1 MTEARSGTGARRW
14 ATRFRAAGLAT
25 ALVCLAACGRS
36 SSPDGAGPDAEPP
49 PAANEVLPQLPEV
62 EIPEELAPVLD
73 PWLGDLDG
81 IVERRRLRVGVV
93 HSSFFLYFERGRP
106 RGLTYELLRQFERE
120 LNGRLG
126 LKTAGEQIH
135 VVLVPMRRDQLVP
148 WLEEGRI
155 DLAAGN
161 LTVTPERT
169 GRVAFSEPVATGI
182 REILVTGPAAPPPG
196 ALEDLAGR
204 AVVVRASSSYHE
216 SLQALNTDFETRGL
230 QLVEIVP
237 AYEVLEDEDIVSL
250 VAAGLVEAT
259 VVDSHKAAFLESIHP
274 GIELH
279 PDIALREDGEIAWAF
294 RRDSPQLAREVNHFV
309 AGHKLGTLVGNVL
322 AERYIGN
329 QDPIVNALGEQG
341 RQLLSEEAALF
352 RKYGAEYDIHWLM
365 LAAQAYQ
372 ESRLD
377 QNKRSRSGAR
387 GIMQIKPSTAR
398 DRNVAVSDIST
409 MDGNIHAGSKYLRF
423 LMDRYFSDERIEPM
437 DRWLLGLAAYNAGPA
452 RIANLRSEAEKNG
465 LDPDRWFD
473 NVELV
478 AARRIGRE
486 TVTYVRNVVSYYLAY
501 RMAFERAQLRAEA
514 RVKAAESGG

>member
-169 GRVAFSEPVATGI
+169 GRVAARPGVS
-182 REILVTGPAAPPPG
+182 GPLDGRTWCSAPHRR
-196 ALEDLAGR
+196 R
-204 AVVVRASSSYHE
+204 AV
-216 SLQALNTDFETRGL
+216 RG
-230 QLVEIVP
+230 
-237 AYEVLEDEDIVSL
+237 
-250 VAAGLVEAT
+250 
-259 VVDSHKAAFLESIHP
+259 
-274 GIELH
+274 
-279 PDIALREDGEIAWAF
+279 
-294 RRDSPQLAREVNHFV
+294 
-309 AGHKLGTLVGNVL
+309 
-322 AERYIGN
+322 
-329 QDPIVNALGEQG
+329 G
-341 RQLLSEEAALF
+341 RP
-352 RKYGAEYDIHWLM
+352 R
-365 LAAQAYQ
+365 
-372 ESRLD
+372 
-377 QNKRSRSGAR
+377 
-387 GIMQIKPSTAR
+387 
-398 DRNVAVSDIST
+398 
-409 MDGNIHAGSKYLRF
+409 
-423 LMDRYFSDERIEPM
+423 
-437 DRWLLGLAAYNAGPA
+437 AGP
-452 RIANLRSEAEKNG
+452 
-465 LDPDRWFD
+465 P
-473 NVELV
+473 
-478 AARRIGRE
+478 
-486 TVTYVRNVVSYYLAY
+486 
-501 RMAFERAQLRAEA
+501 
-514 RVKAAESGG
+514 